1 MFKNIDTLEKA
12 LAVIDE
18 QNEILHVANEL
29 VQTASWF
36 VYYNSD
42 GGVTRV
48 RWGDE
53 MRQLFG
59 FSDRSE
65 FPDEL
70 EPFANGLHPD
80 DLERIF
86 KNTNAE
92 AFDGGFMMTEG
103 MEFRFLT
110 KNNGYQWF
118 RSMGKLQR
126 DEKGRPLRFLGLT
139 VNITKQHEYDQMV
152 AQNERAYEALRHE
165 VAQMDVVHEMLGSG
179 RWSMDFDESGKMKSV
194 TWSDEFRHMLGYQ
207 GVEDFPDK
215 LESWSDLLHSDD
227 KERVLLEYQE
237 TINDYSGTKI
247 YDVEY
252 RLLTKD
258 RGYRWYRAIG
268 KPTRRPDG
276 TPITYVGMF
285 VDITAQKELDFKLE
299 EQRRLL
305 EEALDDA
312 RAASEAKT
320 TFLFNMSHD
329 IRTPMNAII
338 GYTNLAR
345 RPETSESDLH
355 SYLDKIASSSQHL
368 LALINDVLEM
378 SRIESGKM
386 DLELSEVDLGQLLD
400 GVYEMFGV
408 QMQRKRIDF
417 TVDYSQ
423 ARVRR
428 VLCDENRLNRVLLNL
443 LSNAYKF
450 TPEDGTVSV
459 VLQQVEGASTGNAAY
474 ELRVKDSGIGMS
486 SDFAQKVFDAFERER
501 TSTVSGIQGTGLG
514 MAITKSII
522 DLMGGSIDVVT
533 APGRGTEFVI
543 RFELA
548 VVQADAEEP
557 VVPQEPDGS
566 GQCELNFS
574 AMRLLLVEDNEIN
587 REIAA
592 LILEE
597 VGFTVETA
605 VNGKEAVERIAISQ
619 PGYYDVVLMDVQ
631 MPVMDGYE
639 ATRAIR
645 ALSSPGLAEIPI
657 IATTAN
663 AFAEDVRAAREAGM
677 DGHIAKPLDV
687 PQMLDVLTRVLGGR
701 RTGVPRNER

>member
-1 MFKNIDTLEKA
+1 
-12 LAVIDE
+12 
-18 QNEILHVANEL
+18 
-29 VQTASWF
+29 
-36 VYYNSD
+36 
-42 GGVTRV
+42 
-48 RWGDE
+48 
-53 MRQLFG
+53 
-59 FSDRSE
+59 
-65 FPDEL
+65 
-70 EPFANGLHPD
+70 
-80 DLERIF
+80 
-86 KNTNAE
+86 
-92 AFDGGFMMTEG
+92 
-103 MEFRFLT
+103 
-110 KNNGYQWF
+110 
-118 RSMGKLQR
+118 
-126 DEKGRPLRFLGLT
+126 
-139 VNITKQHEYDQMV
+139 
-152 AQNERAYEALRHE
+152 
-165 VAQMDVVHEMLGSG
+165 
-179 RWSMDFDESGKMKSV
+179 
-194 TWSDEFRHMLGYQ
+194 
-207 GVEDFPDK
+207 
-215 LESWSDLLHSDD
+215 
-227 KERVLLEYQE
+227 
-237 TINDYSGTKI
+237 
-247 YDVEY
+247 
-252 RLLTKD
+252 
-258 RGYRWYRAIG
+258 
-268 KPTRRPDG
+268 
-276 TPITYVGMF
+276 
-285 VDITAQKELDFKLE
+285 
-299 EQRRLL
+299 
-305 EEALDDA
+305 
-312 RAASEAKT
+312 
-320 TFLFNMSHD
+320 
-329 IRTPMNAII
+329 MNAII

-400 GVYEMFGV
+400 GVYEMFEV

-514 MAITKSII
+514 MAITKSIV

-533 APGRGTEFVI
+533 APGCGAEFVI

-557 VVPQEPDGS
+557 GVPQEPDGS